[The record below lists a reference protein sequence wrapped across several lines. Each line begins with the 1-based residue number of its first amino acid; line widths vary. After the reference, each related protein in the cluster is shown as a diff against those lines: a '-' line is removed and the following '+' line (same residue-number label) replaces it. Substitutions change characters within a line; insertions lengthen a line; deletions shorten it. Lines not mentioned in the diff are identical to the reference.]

1 MLYVM
6 IVSFGKGKLHQRF
19 VVKVFTENFFS
30 LLPFRLASLCFSCVS
45 SLCWCRVL
53 RSTSSVRLSIQTI
66 RRYLS
71 FAIDEI
77 SVNSKTRHEKRRR
90 ENSRE
95 AKKLHFDGWFRYFLY
110 KPLPEDSIVI
120 TVKLWFR
127 FTFVRFSFLFI
138 PPSTPRLTP
147 TTTVPPINFSNKTGA
162 EESVELKRIKSCW
175 FIFGEPG
182 NRIWDTIC
190 YLFSLST
197 SAERK
202 FLLNNLPLTLIPYT
216 SFHCKILQSPAFVP
230 NFLHFFNSKV
240 SHRKI
245 CSTRLSSQFVYLYK
259 ISPK

>member
-1 MLYVM
+1 MEVTRVKDTRAHTMLYVM

-162 EESVELKRIKSCW
+162 EESVELKRIKSC
-175 FIFGEPG
+175 
-182 NRIWDTIC
+182 
-190 YLFSLST
+190 
-197 SAERK
+197 
-202 FLLNNLPLTLIPYT
+202 
-216 SFHCKILQSPAFVP
+216 
-230 NFLHFFNSKV
+230 
-240 SHRKI
+240 
-245 CSTRLSSQFVYLYK
+245 
-259 ISPK
+259 